1 MSKILVRILLLADE
15 LGHSER
21 SVNTAVESIYDESE
35 TVAAV
40 AERAGVEAWSRF
52 LAVYT
57 TYCLR
62 ICFFKFDFI
71 AFLLYSAK

>member
-21 SVNTAVESIYDESE
+21 SINTAFESINDESE

-40 AERAGVEAWSRF
+40 AEGAGVEAQSRF

-57 TYCLR
+57 TNCLR
-62 ICFFKFDFI
+62 LCFFKFDFI